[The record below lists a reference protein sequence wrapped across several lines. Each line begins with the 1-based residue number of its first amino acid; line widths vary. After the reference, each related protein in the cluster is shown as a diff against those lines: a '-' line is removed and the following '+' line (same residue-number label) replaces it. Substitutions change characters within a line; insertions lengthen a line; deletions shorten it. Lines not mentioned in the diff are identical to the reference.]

1 MEEVRLRA
9 FQRRFV
15 ARALAPHIDTSAI
28 SLPRGNGKSF
38 LCSHIVARALTPG
51 DPIYEEGREIVLI
64 SASLAQ
70 ARFVYKFVK
79 GMLAPLGIYRWHNS
93 TTAVGARCAATGT
106 ELRCLSSNPRTILG
120 LVGTS
125 YAVIDE
131 PSAFEVAGGEALWDS
146 VSTALG
152 KPNSRLRVLI
162 AGTRSPSRPNS
173 WWLNLLDAGSNAST
187 FVQQLR
193 GDIHRWDSWRE
204 IRRVNP
210 LIEISPAFRRKL
222 LEERDAARRD
232 ERLKARFLSFRLN
245 VESQD
250 ESVMLI
256 SVPGWQRVE
265 GRSLGSDEGVPCI
278 GIDLGGGRAWSSA
291 VALFPSGRVSVF
303 AVTSGLPGISD
314 QEKRDAVPRGTYE
327 RLINDGTLL
336 VDDGRHVPRVSFLVD
351 EVVRRWP
358 TASLVAADR
367 FRYGEL
373 QDAFVGRVRVAA
385 RVTRWSES
393 SQDIRA
399 FRELALDGNLSVEPQ
414 GRAMMRVALAA
425 ATVENDTAGNSRLVK
440 RGSNQSWR
448 DDPAHAL
455 VLAAGLRARMPA
467 PVPFRLVVGHRVG

>member
-1 MEEVRLRA
+1 MEKVELRA

-15 ARALAPHIDTSAI
+15 ASALSPHVDTAAI
-28 SLPRGNGKSF
+28 SMPRGNGKSY
-38 LCSHIVARALTPG
+38 LCSHIVSRALNPS
-51 DPIYEEGREIVLI
+51 DPIYEEGREVVLV

-70 ARFVYKFVK
+70 ARFCFRFVK
-79 GMLAPLGIYRWHNS
+79 AALQPLGLYKWHAS
-93 TTAVGARCAATGT
+93 TTAVGARSPSTGT
-106 ELRCLSSNPRTILG
+106 ELRCLSSNPKTILG
-120 LVGTS
+120 LVGVS
-125 YAVIDE
+125 YCVIDE
-131 PSAFEVAGGEALWDS
+131 PAAFEVAGGEALWDS
-146 VSTALG
+146 VATAMG
-152 KPNSRLRVLI
+152 KPNSRLRVLL
-162 AGTRSPSRPNS
+162 AGTRAPSRPNS
-173 WWLNLLDAGSNAST
+173 WWLSLLDRGSHDST

-193 GDIHRWDSWRE
+193 GDIHRWDSWSE

-210 LIEISPAFRRKL
+210 LVEISPAFRRKL

-256 SVPGWQRVE
+256 SLPGWQRVE
-265 GRSLGSDEGVPCI
+265 GRSLGSDEGVPYI

-303 AVTSGLPGISD
+303 AVTSGVPGISD

-336 VDDGRHVPRVSFLVD
+336 VDDGRHVPRVSFLAD

-358 TASLVAADR
+358 TASLVVADR

-393 SQDIRA
+393 SQDIRS
-399 FRELALDGNLSVEPQ
+399 FRALALDGDLSIEPQ

-440 RGSNQSWR
+440 RGSNQAWR

-455 VLAAGLRARMPA
+455 VLAAGLRARMPE